1 MDSNEKT
8 RDKRGFLLNGLHCL
22 QALQVPLGQLRRGGT
37 RILGNHLLQ
46 NAFDLVGMTQAAFY
60 VSEFVQRIRHLGVL
74 GVQLADLGKSLAR
87 ALQITLCQVDLT
99 QPVLGIARV
108 LAVGVLAQESGE
120 GLTGLIEILGLDQ
133 VEGCIVIQ
141 FFLRRITR
149 FTAGGR
155 GSRGGPCC
163 CATGSGAWRATGS
176 RIIRSSGRCNTG
188 SNTTVKILVTLQAF
202 LLQLV
207 HLVLQNFNGA
217 LLLGQLI
224 LHALQLVE
232 QFALCRGSGR
242 SRSPRIGAVR
252 AITRWRITAP
262 AIVIA

>member
-22 QALQVPLGQLRRGGT
+22 QALQVPLGQLRRGST

-46 NAFDLVGMTQAAFY
+46 NTFDLVGVTQAAFY
-60 VSEFVQRIRHLGVL
+60 VSEFVQRIRNLGVL

-141 FFLRRITR
+141 FFLRWITR
-149 FTAGGR
+149 LAAAAAPAAAPPAAALGAPPVEELSGVAAG
-155 GSRGGPCC
+155 
-163 CATGSGAWRATGS
+163 ATPAP
-176 RIIRSSGRCNTG
+176 IR
-188 SNTTVKILVTLQAF
+188 
-202 LLQLV
+202 
-207 HLVLQNFNGA
+207 
-217 LLLGQLI
+217 
-224 LHALQLVE
+224 
-232 QFALCRGSGR
+232 R
-242 SRSPRIGAVR
+242 SRSWYRSRPSCFSWF
-252 AITRWRITAP
+252 T
-262 AIVIA
+262 